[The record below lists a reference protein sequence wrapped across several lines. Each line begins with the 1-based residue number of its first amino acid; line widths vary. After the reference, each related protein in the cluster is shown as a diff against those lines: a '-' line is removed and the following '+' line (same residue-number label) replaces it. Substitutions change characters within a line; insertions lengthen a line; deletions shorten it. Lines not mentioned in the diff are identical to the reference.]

1 MSGDWLAKKHKGMKK
16 NYFQVLRLS
25 VLMVLLL
32 SFANTIEAQTFVC
45 TDVYVYDSD
54 KTDRD
59 IQKIKKDAL
68 GSTCVL
74 DFYDNSVKVTMT
86 DNDGKSESLV
96 LDKVDD
102 STYQIKEQH
111 GRLKGVPQY
120 RTGVIKLQKWV
131 AYIKSFTIS
140 IYDNDNLEIKVT
152 FKRK

>member
-1 MSGDWLAKKHKGMKK
+1 MKK

-32 SFANTIEAQTFVC
+32 SFANTIEAQMFVC
-45 TDVYVYDSD
+45 TDVSVYDLD

-111 GRLKGVPQY
+111 RRLKGVPQY